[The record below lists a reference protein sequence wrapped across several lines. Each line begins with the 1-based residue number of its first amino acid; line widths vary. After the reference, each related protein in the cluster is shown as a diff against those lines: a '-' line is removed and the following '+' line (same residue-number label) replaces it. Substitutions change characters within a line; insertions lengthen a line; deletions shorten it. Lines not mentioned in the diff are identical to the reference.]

1 MIAFRAILT
10 GWHSSRRPM
19 PTMPA
24 KRWRRS
30 KLVMPS
36 SWIGICGRVCLDP
49 GPVIDRA
56 APGDFAGVL
65 MFSAAARAV
74 RSRGLREPALGGEV
88 VVIGDEPVNTIK
100 DRRRPRLLCR
110 GAKESYL
117 PCRCRARL
125 V

>member
-56 APGDFAGVL
+56 APSDFAGVL
-65 MFSAAARAV
+65 MFPLLLALFVLVGCENPHWGAQCPEMKRPGTRRDTLAV
-74 RSRGLREPALGGEV
+74 GKIPPELG
-88 VVIGDEPVNTIK
+88 
-100 DRRRPRLLCR
+100 
-110 GAKESYL
+110 
-117 PCRCRARL
+117 
-125 V
+125 